1 MAYLVI
7 ALLGAAC
14 GALLSWYLLIP
25 VVTFV
30 AIAAGVS
37 GAIKGHSFGGV
48 LLDAALMVCVLEVS
62 WLASV
67 LGTARLV
74 HRKTKPEERAS
85 RLTDQKHRPRE
96 YEG

>member
-1 MAYLVI
+1 M
-7 ALLGAAC
+7 
-14 GALLSWYLLIP
+14 
-25 VVTFV
+25 TFV

-37 GAIKGHSFGGV
+37 GAIKGYSFGGV
-48 LLDAALMVCVLEVS
+48 LLDAALTVCVLEVS

-74 HRKTKPEERAS
+74 HRKTKPEERADRS
-85 RLTDQKHRPRE
+85 TDQKHRPRE

>member
-25 VVTFV
+25 VVTLV
-30 AIAAGVS
+30 AIAAGVA
-37 GAIKGHSFGGV
+37 GAVKGHSFGGV
-48 LLDAALMVCVLEVS
+48 LLDSALMVCVLEVS

-67 LGTARLV
+67 FTAARLV
-74 HRKTKPEERAS
+74 CRKAAS
-85 RLTDQKHRPRE
+85 KKQADRTTNQEHRPTE

>member
-25 VVTFV
+25 VVTLV
-30 AIAAGVS
+30 AIAAGVA
-37 GAIKGHSFGGV
+37 GAIKGHSLGGV
-48 LLDAALMVCVLEVS
+48 LLDSALMVCVLEVS

-67 LGTARLV
+67 FAAARLV
-74 HRKTKPEERAS
+74 HRKAKFEPRAERS
-85 RLTDQKHRPRE
+85 TDREHRPPE